1 MARWTA
7 RRRGKRSTADDE
19 ETEER
24 AVKDESED
32 ERELRL
38 DVEVEVEVLLAWEHG
53 GEGEGEGGGENAS
66 DKVSLG
72 IGPNRVCCS
81 GVR

>member
-38 DVEVEVEVLLAWEHG
+38 EVEVLLA
-53 GEGEGEGGGENAS
+53 
-66 DKVSLG
+66 
-72 IGPNRVCCS
+72 
-81 GVR
+81 

>member
-7 RRRGKRSTADDE
+7 RRRGKRSTVDDE
-19 ETEER
+19 AEER

-38 DVEVEVEVLLAWEHG
+38 EVEVLLA
-53 GEGEGEGGGENAS
+53 
-66 DKVSLG
+66 
-72 IGPNRVCCS
+72 
-81 GVR
+81 